1 MAKIKS
7 FVKGTGSVSTRM
19 SEVECVYN
27 VGDVNGEK
35 YIALSTYGSSGRQ
48 NGGVASQVIHMN
60 REKAREL
67 VEILNREF
75 GL

>member
-7 FVKGTGSVSTRM
+7 FVRGNGNVSTRM

-27 VGDVNGEK
+27 VGIVNGEK
-35 YIALSTYGSSGRQ
+35 YISLSTYGSAGRQ

-60 REKAREL
+60 KEDAKEL
-67 VEILNREF
+67 VKILSKEF